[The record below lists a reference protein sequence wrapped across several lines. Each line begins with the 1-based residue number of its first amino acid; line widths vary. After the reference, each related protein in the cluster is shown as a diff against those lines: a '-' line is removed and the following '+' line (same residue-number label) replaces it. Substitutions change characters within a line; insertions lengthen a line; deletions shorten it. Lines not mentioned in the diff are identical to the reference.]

1 MSRAETLA
9 RRGFEI
15 FENHRML
22 FGFGS
27 LIILTVC
34 SIYFN
39 FVLGKLNSNP
49 NDGTSIAMPLSYS
62 FLDVANL
69 VLLMCLFAGAI
80 RGVVLRAVAWTWAGY
95 LTTLSL
101 FACLSCILALDAI
114 NASSGD
120 DFKRQQLQTALNQ
133 ANASVA
139 TWQTNVERTTAY
151 KSRFQGQL
159 DSAIDDRDRLTKEI
173 AKLDAVTPPSQ
184 VVFEKMLPL
193 LPAWMDE
200 EMFRTLARLAFGIAM
215 IITPLI
221 LTGVLSNVFGRRESE
236 GEQRVGKPQ
245 QTDSHSEPLSEP
257 VPVEVDQAIAQ
268 VEKAIHARVAGA
280 GRPTAT
286 VHRFPEPYPIM
297 DNIYT
302 EQRDNQRP
310 DFGSMMGPTLPEHY
324 QIGRFGSSSAKNSA
338 EVSKK
343 PSLSVVPGGKS
354 SSDDS
359 SIGGDSSSAMPVK
372 AKGSKHKTWHQI
384 VAHIRQC
391 DGILPTYKSLQDR
404 FGCGPN
410 QVRSAFDFLAEQGE
424 IVKVDRKWMKK

>member
-80 RGVVLRAVAWTWAGY
+80 RGLVLRAVAWTWAGY

-159 DSAIDDRDRLTKEI
+159 DSAIEDRDRLTKEI

-200 EMFRTLARLAFGIAM
+200 GMFRTLARLAFGIAM

-236 GEQRVGKPQ
+236 GEQGLGKHQ
-245 QTDSHSEPLSEP
+245 QEHKSHSEPLAEP
-257 VPVEVDQAIAQ
+257 VPVEVDQAI
-268 VEKAIHARVAGA
+268 KVAGA
-280 GRPTAT
+280 GRPSAT
-286 VHRFPEPYPIM
+286 VHQFPEPYPIM
-297 DNIYT
+297 DNLYT

-310 DFGSMMGPTLPEHY
+310 DFGVMMNS
-324 QIGRFGSSSAKNSA
+324 IGQNGTKNVVNST
-338 EVSKK
+338 STGKK
-343 PSLSVVPGGKS
+343 PELKAVPKPVPESGPVLRKPKGAIHGPRKAVKDRILSGPDRVPS
-354 SSDDS
+354 Y
-359 SIGGDSSSAMPVK
+359 
-372 AKGSKHKTWHQI
+372 SK
-384 VAHIRQC
+384 
-391 DGILPTYKSLQDR
+391 
-404 FGCGPN
+404 
-410 QVRSAFDFLAEQGE
+410 LAESCGASKSTVAKVIKE
-424 IVKVDRKWMKK
+424 LADSGRIVNIDGKWMKT